1 MSMRSK
7 VFAWRCRRAL
17 ALLELSRRRQLESD
31 LKAYDTPRD
40 RADLFALLT
49 GCDDDQTLEVREIL
63 GRQQFREGQRWR
75 SVAGLPVG
83 RTT

>member
-31 LKAYDTPRD
+31 LKAYDTPRV

-63 GRQQFREGQRWR
+63 GRQQLCEGQRWR